1 MTQPHPLPGILGEI
15 ARLTCY
21 EAAIE
26 IARHWGGVRLHIPRK
41 VGREH
46 RLAHL
51 IGKKPAD
58 LLCASHLGGQR
69 HDIPKATAVLNYND
83 ALRLRL
89 DGKGYTEIALKL
101 GLSYVQVARLLDG
114 IEQHEPHRPGMPQ
127 APVDRCPLCGRRR
140 LVPRRPDP
148 RQMALPI
155 EAA

>member
-1 MTQPHPLPGILGEI
+1 MNQPHPLPGILGEI

-41 VGREH
+41 LGRDH
-46 RLAHL
+46 RLAHV
-51 IGKKPAD
+51 IGKKAAD
-58 LLCASHLGGQR
+58 LLCASRLGGQR
-69 HDIPKATAVLNYND
+69 HDIPKATAVLNFND

-89 DGKGYTEIALKL
+89 EGKGYTEIALRL
-101 GLSYVQVARLLDG
+101 ELSYSHIAKLLDG
-114 IEQHEPHRPGMPQ
+114 IEPQDLHDGTGPRPLP
-127 APVDRCPLCGRRR
+127 DRCPLCGRRR
-140 LVPRRPDP
+140 LIPRRADP